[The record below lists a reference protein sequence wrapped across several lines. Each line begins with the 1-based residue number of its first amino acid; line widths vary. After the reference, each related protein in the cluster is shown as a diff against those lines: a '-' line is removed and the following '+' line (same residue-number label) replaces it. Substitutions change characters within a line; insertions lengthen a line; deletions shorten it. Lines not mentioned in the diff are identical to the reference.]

1 MTELRKPKWLTSK
14 KIGAAKTQEI
24 KRLLNEYKLHTVCE
38 SARCPNLG
46 ECFEN
51 GTATFMILGSIC
63 TRNCTFCAVEKS
75 TKNLLPPDSE
85 EPRSI
90 AELSKKLGLKHVV
103 ITTVTRD
110 DLPDGGASQFIEVI
124 NQIRKI
130 CEENI
135 SIEILISD
143 FNGDLKQVE
152 QVVKAAPDILNHNVE
167 TIPRLYSYVRPKA
180 DFERSVSVL
189 QTARKT
195 NGNILLKSGF
205 MVGLGETEQ
214 EVLAL
219 LEELRKADVDI
230 ITIGQYMQPS
240 KNHFPVKEYIHPE
253 VFDFYKNA
261 SEKMGFKIVES
272 APLVR
277 SSYHAESARKIMRNH
292 SQI

>member
-1 MTELRKPKWLTSK
+1 MPYLRKPKWLTSK
-14 KIGAAKTQEI
+14 KIGASKAQEI
-24 KRLLNEYKLHTVCE
+24 KRMLREYNLHTVCE

-51 GTATFMILGSIC
+51 GTATFMILGNIC

-75 TKNLLPPDSE
+75 DKNLLPPDSE

-110 DLPDGGASQFIEVI
+110 DLPDGGASQFIKVI
-124 NQIRKI
+124 NKI
-130 CEENI
+130 KEICDKNI
-135 SIEILISD
+135 SIEVLISD
-143 FNGDLKQVE
+143 FNGDLKQVIK
-152 QVVKAAPDILNHNVE
+152 VVDSAPDILNHNVE
-167 TIPRLYSYVRPKA
+167 TIPRLYSAVRPKA
-180 DFERSVSVL
+180 DFKRSISVL

-195 NGNILLKSGF
+195 DKNVLLKSGF

-230 ITIGQYMQPS
+230 VTIGQYMQPS
-240 KNHFPVKEYIHPE
+240 KNHFPVNEYINPE
-253 VFDFYKNA
+253 VFDYYKNEG
-261 SEKMGFKIVES
+261 EKMGFKIVES

-277 SSYHAESARKIMRNH
+277 SSYHAERARKIMRNH